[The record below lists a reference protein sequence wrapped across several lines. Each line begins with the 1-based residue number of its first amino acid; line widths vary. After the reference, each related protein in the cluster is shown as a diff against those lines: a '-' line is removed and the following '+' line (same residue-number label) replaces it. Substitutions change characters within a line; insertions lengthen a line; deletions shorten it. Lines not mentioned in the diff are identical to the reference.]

1 VDLWKDFEGLAA
13 LLMVCDVVVA
23 VSSTTVH
30 LAGALGQ
37 RVLLM
42 DANKLWY
49 WGNKIGDT
57 SAWYPRTKIF
67 QRENMI
73 SPWNKVVD
81 LVRSEVEFIQ
91 NERG

>member
-1 VDLWKDFEGLAA
+1 
-13 LLMVCDVVVA
+13 
-23 VSSTTVH
+23 
-30 LAGALGQ
+30 
-37 RVLLM
+37 M